1 MLVVVTP
8 NVTLGN
14 VLRAT
19 FPAKILKNQNAVK
32 GFLIGFAMILC

>member
-1 MLVVVTP
+1 MLVVAIRNVTP
-8 NVTLGN
+8 GN

-19 FPAKILKNQNAVK
+19 FPAKILKNRNAVK